1 MIITKGTILDGTY
14 EVIDQIG
21 VGGGGIVYK
30 AKHLRLQTDVVIKK
44 IKDEVRE
51 KVKLRQE
58 VDILKNLKHP
68 FLPRVFD
75 FIEME
80 DGVYTIMDFISGEDM
95 DSALKRRGK
104 FSQKEVMKWAEQL
117 GDVLAYLH
125 GQNPPII
132 HSDIKPANIMLTET
146 GDICLIDFNIS
157 LAAGADAESAV
168 GVSVGFSPPEQYRDP
183 ALYARVTKNF
193 TLQKLSKA
201 VSKDVN
207 SKSLSVDDTK
217 TVLLNASAEECMLL
231 LQNMPDDERTV
242 LLSSLSDDDKTVL
255 LSNFSDVDRTVLLSS
270 LPDDDK
276 TVLMSSVPRY
286 RESAVISKN
295 DTPAPAQ
302 AVMPGRQGKLPAYT
316 MYMGKGIDARSD
328 IYSLGI
334 TLYYLLTGIEPPA
347 DFEKRIPITET
358 NEKVSE
364 GFAIILE
371 KMMALVP
378 DDRYQN
384 GKAFYDAICN
394 CYKLDKRYISMHRTQ
409 KSLQLAAL
417 GCLVLGILLVFS
429 GFYKMKMDKE
439 NLYYSYIQQA
449 KEFIGSNEY
458 EPALA
463 AIAEAKTVS
472 DIDVAAYEEE
482 VYLYYVSGNY
492 DECISVGESYINAA
506 PFVLESN
513 SDKELFGNIIY
524 LVGNS
529 YLENKDY
536 ANAKNYL
543 EYAFEY
549 NAQNGM
555 YYRDYAIILAK
566 LGKIDKAKQYLEQ
579 GIALG
584 IAKDSVAMVQG
595 ELSHA
600 EKDLEKALAYFEEVI
615 SQTDD
620 EQMKKRAILL
630 SIDVYKTIGNDAIDD
645 EILLLEK
652 HLSEYK
658 EKGNLVMLEYLADA
672 YVRKAGTDETFA
684 NEYYNKA
691 LELFKSIYDSGYMTY
706 QLKENMAILYEN
718 MDSFDEAEAIFLQM
732 AEEYPLRYEV
742 YKRLAYLEAD
752 KQQMKEN
759 IDRDYHQM
767 KAYYDKAVEM
777 YSGKEQ
783 DMEMDM
789 LAKMM
794 QDLIDGGWF

>member
-14 EVIDQIG
+14 KVIEQIG
-21 VGGGGIVYK
+21 AGGGGIVYK
-30 AKHLRLQTDVVIKK
+30 ARHLRLQTDVVIKK

-68 FLPRVFD
+68 YLPRVFD
-75 FIEME
+75 FIEIE

-95 DSALKRRGK
+95 DSAIKRRGK

-132 HSDIKPANIMLTET
+132 HSDIKPANIMLTES

-168 GVSVGFSPPEQYRDP
+168 GVSVGFSPPEQYKDP
-183 ALYARVTKNF
+183 ALYARVTKNY
-193 TLQKLSKA
+193 TLQKLSEA
-201 VSKDVN
+201 VFKDVN
-207 SKSLSVDDTK
+207 SKSLPVDDNK
-217 TVLLNASAEECMLL
+217 TVLLNASFEERTQL
-231 LQNMPDDERTV
+231 LQNMSDDEKTVLLNSISDDERTV
-242 LLSSLSDDDKTVL
+242 LLSSLP
-255 LSNFSDVDRTVLLSS
+255 N
-270 LPDDDK
+270 DDK
-276 TVLMSSVPRY
+276 TVLMSSVPQY
-286 RESAVISKN
+286 QESAVIPKVKTSLPSQGMITGN
-295 DTPAPAQ
+295 S
-302 AVMPGRQGKLPAYT
+302 GKLPPYT
-316 MYMGKGIDARSD
+316 MYMGRGIDSRSD

-334 TLYYLLTGIEPPA
+334 TLYYLLTGIEPPV
-347 DFEKRIPITET
+347 DFEKRVPISDT
-358 NEKVSE
+358 NVKISE

-371 KMMALVP
+371 KMMALEP
-378 DDRYQN
+378 DERYQN

-409 KSLQLAAL
+409 RSLQLAAL

-429 GFYKMKMDKE
+429 GVYKMKMDKE
-439 NLYYSYIQQA
+439 NLYYSYIQEA
-449 KEFIGSNEY
+449 KMFIESYEF

-463 AIAEAKTVS
+463 AIAEAKTIS

-482 VYLYYVSGNY
+482 VYLYYISGNY
-492 DECISVGESYINAA
+492 DECINVGESFINAS
-506 PFVLESN
+506 PFILESN

-524 LVGNS
+524 MVGNS
-529 YLENKDY
+529 YFENKDY

-595 ELSHA
+595 ELAHA
-600 EKDLEKALAYFEEVI
+600 ESNYKEALDYFEEVVL
-615 SQTDD
+615 QTDD

-630 SIDVYKTIGNDAIDD
+630 SVDVYKTIGNDVIDD
-645 EILLLEK
+645 EISLLEK
-652 HLSEYK
+652 YVSDYK
-658 EKGNLVMLEYLADA
+658 EKGNWVMLEYLADA
-672 YVRKAGTDETFA
+672 YVRKAGSDESVA
-684 NEYYNKA
+684 NEYYTKA
-691 LELFKSIYDSGYMTY
+691 LELFQSIYDSGYMTY

-718 MDSFDEAEAIFLQM
+718 MDLFDEAEAIFLQM
-732 AEEYPLRYEV
+732 SEEYPLRYEV

-752 KQQMKEN
+752 RQQMKEN
-759 IDRDYHQM
+759 IDRDYQQM
-767 KAYYDKAVEM
+767 KAYYEKAVEM

-789 LAKMM
+789 LDKMM